1 MQPARISL
9 EDKHSALIER
19 LVRSGRF
26 QSPSDVVA
34 RSLELL
40 EEREAQADLFIADL
54 ERQVE
59 QGLASGPAAPM
70 ETANELVSLFRR
82 QR

>member
-9 EDKHSALIER
+9 EDKHSELIGR

-26 QSPSDVVA
+26 RSASDVVA

-40 EEREAQADLFIADL
+40 EEREAQAHLFLADP
-54 ERQVE
+54 ERQAE
-59 QGLASGPAAPM
+59 QGLASGPATPM
-70 ETANELVSLFRR
+70 ETAGELVLAFRR